1 MALSMGAT
9 AALAV
14 WARPSRTVADA
25 RGREPLEGL
34 FPVAAGAWRLDPHAS
49 GVVRPAT
56 EQGRVY
62 GIYDQVLE
70 RVYVHADGRR
80 VMLSVAYGAE
90 QSVGL
95 QMHRPEVCYPSGG
108 FKVRDLRHTTMPVAG
123 QPVPVTRLTASMPGR
138 PEPITYW
145 SILGD
150 VAQTDAVAFRWRQ
163 ITSGLRGQILDGMLV
178 RVSSIDDDDARAFR
192 THADFADALARAMT
206 PAHRLRVIGNAPMA
220 PAG

>member
-1 MALSMGAT
+1 MAAAMGAT

-14 WARPSRTVADA
+14 WARPSRAVADA
-25 RGREPLEGL
+25 RGRQPLEDL
-34 FPVAAGAWRLDPHAS
+34 FPASAAGWQFDPRAS

-70 RVYVHADGRR
+70 RVYAHADGRR

-95 QMHRPEVCYPSGG
+95 QMHRPEVCYPSSG
-108 FKVRDLRHTTMPVAG
+108 FKVRELHQASVPVAG
-123 QPVPVTRLTASMPGR
+123 QAVPVTRLTAMLPGR

-145 SILGD
+145 SVLGD
-150 VAQTDAVAFRWRQ
+150 VAQTDAMAFRWRQ

-178 RVSSIDDDDARAFR
+178 RVSSIDADDARAFR
-192 THADFADALARAMT
+192 THAEFADALARAMS
-206 PAHRLRVIGNAPMA
+206 PDHRRRVIGIAP
-220 PAG
+220 PAAG

>member
-1 MALSMGAT
+1 MAAAMGAT

-25 RGREPLEGL
+25 RGRERLESI
-34 FPVAAGAWRLDPHAS
+34 FPAVAEGWRVDPRAT
-49 GVVRPAT
+49 GVVRPAAD
-56 EQGRVY
+56 QGRLY

-70 RVYVHADGRR
+70 RVYAHADGRR

-108 FKVRDLRHTTMPVAG
+108 FKVRDLHRATMPVAG
-123 QPVPVTRLTASMPGR
+123 QSLPVTRLTASMPGR

-178 RVSSIDDDDARAFR
+178 RVSSIDDDAARAFR
-192 THADFADALARAMT
+192 THAEFADALARAMS
-206 PAHRLRVIGNAPMA
+206 PELRQRVIGIAP
-220 PAG
+220 PAAG